1 MLPRKSKKNQI
12 VKDILMQITEKDQ
25 LKQLVTGDTKLMQD
39 LYKKEF
45 PKIRSF
51 VLANNG
57 DIADA
62 EDVFQKALMQLIA
75 RYKVKPF
82 VIESSFS
89 AYFYIVCRNLWR
101 RELNKQK
108 RIVTNDEVMEHSKE
122 AEDMTMAT
130 LEQEKWEL
138 FQEKLIELSDNC
150 KQLLQ
155 LFFQKVPYK
164 DIMEKL
170 GYNTDNVVRQRI
182 FNCKSQLTK
191 LIKSDTRYNQIKE
204 L

>member
-1 MLPRKSKKNQI
+1 
-12 VKDILMQITEKDQ
+12 MQITDNDQ
-25 LKQLVTGDTKLMQD
+25 LKQLVTGDKKVIQD
-39 LYKKEF
+39 LYIKGF

-51 VLANNG
+51 VLNNKG
-57 DIADA
+57 NEADA
-62 EDVFQKALMQLIA
+62 EDVFQKALVQLIA
-75 RYKVKPF
+75 RYRTKEF
-82 VIESSFS
+82 VIESTLEG
-89 AYFYIVCRNLWR
+89 YFYTVCKNLWR

-108 RIVTNDEVMEHSKE
+108 RIVTNDAIIERAKE

-138 FQEKLIELSDNC
+138 FQEKLEQLSDNC

-155 LFFQKVPYK
+155 LFFQKIPYK
-164 DIMEKL
+164 DIVDKL
-170 GYNTDNVVRQRI
+170 GYNSDNVVRQRI

-191 LIKSDTRYNQIKE
+191 LIKKDSRYNQIKE

>member
-1 MLPRKSKKNQI
+1 
-12 VKDILMQITEKDQ
+12 MQITEKDR
-25 LKQLVTGDTKLMQD
+25 LTQLVTGDKEVIHN
-39 LYKKEF
+39 LYQKEF
-45 PKIRSF
+45 PKVRSF
-51 VLANNG
+51 VLSNKG

-62 EDVFQKALMQLIA
+62 EDIFQKALMQLIA
-75 RYKVKPF
+75 RYKVKPLAIEGSFEGYFF
-82 VIESSFS
+82 V
-89 AYFYIVCRNLWR
+89 VCRNLWR

-108 RIVTNDEVMEHSKE
+108 RIVTNNEVVELSKE
-122 AEDMTMAT
+122 AEDLTMAI

-138 FQEKLIELSDNC
+138 FQEKLAQLSDNC

-164 DIMEKL
+164 EIVEKL
-170 GYNTDNVVRQRI
+170 GYSTDNVVRQRI

-191 LIKSDTRYNQIKE
+191 LIKSDARYNQIKE

>member
-1 MLPRKSKKNQI
+1 MP
-12 VKDILMQITEKDQ
+12 ITDKDQ
-25 LKQLVTGDTKLMQD
+25 LKQLASGEKKIVQD
-39 LYKKEF
+39 LYTKVF
-45 PKIRSF
+45 PKIASF
-51 VLANNG
+51 VMKNNG
-57 DIADA
+57 GLQDA
-62 EDVFQKALMQLIA
+62 EDVFQKALMQIIA
-75 RYKVKPF
+75 RYKLNTF
-82 VIESSFS
+82 TIESSLDGFLFS
-89 AYFYIVCRNLWR
+89 ACRNLWR

-108 RIVTNDEVMEHSKE
+108 RIVTNDEALEHSKE
-122 AEDMTMAT
+122 TEDMTMAT

-138 FQEKLIELSDNC
+138 FQEKLAELSDNC

-164 DIMEKL
+164 DIVEKL

-191 LIKSDTRYNQIKE
+191 LIKKDSRYNQIKE

>member
-1 MLPRKSKKNQI
+1 
-12 VKDILMQITEKDQ
+12 MQITEKDQ
-25 LKQLVTGDTKLMQD
+25 LKQLVTGDTKLIQD
-39 LYKKEF
+39 VYKKEF
-45 PKIRSF
+45 PKIRRF
-51 VLANNG
+51 VLTNNG

-75 RYKVKPF
+75 RYKIKPF
-82 VIESSFS
+82 VIETSFG
-89 AYFYIVCRNLWR
+89 AYFYTVCRNLWR

-108 RIVTNDEVMEHSKE
+108 RIVTNDEVLEHSKE

-138 FQEKLIELSDNC
+138 FQEKLTELSDNC

-155 LFFQKVPYK
+155 LFFKKVPYK
-164 DIMEKL
+164 EIMEEL

-191 LIKSDTRYNQIKE
+191 LIKNDTRYNQIKE

>member
-1 MLPRKSKKNQI
+1 
-12 VKDILMQITEKDQ
+12 MQITEKDQ
-25 LKQLVTGDTKLMQD
+25 LKQLVTGDTKLIQD
-39 LYKKEF
+39 LYRKEF

-138 FQEKLIELSDNC
+138 FQEKLTELSDNC

>member
-1 MLPRKSKKNQI
+1 
-12 VKDILMQITEKDQ
+12 MQITENDR
-25 LKQLVTGDTKLMQD
+25 LKQLVNGEKQVIQD

-45 PKIRSF
+45 PKVQSF
-51 VLANNG
+51 VLSNNG
-57 DIADA
+57 SITDA

-75 RYKVKPF
+75 RYKVKTF
-82 VIESSFS
+82 VIEG
-89 AYFYIVCRNLWR
+89 ALEGYFFVVCRNLWR

-108 RIVTNDEVMEHSKE
+108 RIVTNDDALEHVKE

-138 FQEKLIELSDNC
+138 FQEKLTQLSDNC

-164 DIMEKL
+164 EIVEKL

-191 LIKSDTRYNQIKE
+191 LIKSDSRYNQIKE

>member
-1 MLPRKSKKNQI
+1 MLLGKSKKNQL

-25 LKQLVTGDTKLMQD
+25 LKQLVTGDKELMQD
-39 LYKKEF
+39 LYIKEF

-51 VLANNG
+51 VLGNSG

-75 RYKVKPF
+75 RYKVKAF

-89 AYFYIVCRNLWR
+89 AYFYAVCRNLWR

-108 RIVTNDEVMEHSKE
+108 RIVTNDEVLEHSKE
-122 AEDMTMAT
+122 IEDMTMAT

-138 FQEKLIELSDNC
+138 FQEKLTKLSDSC

-155 LFFQKVPYK
+155 LFFQKTPYK

>member
-1 MLPRKSKKNQI
+1 
-12 VKDILMQITEKDQ
+12 MQITEKDQ
-25 LKQLVTGDTKLMQD
+25 LKQLVTGDKELMQN

-51 VLANNG
+51 VLTNNG

-75 RYKVKPF
+75 RYKIKPF

-89 AYFYIVCRNLWR
+89 AYFYTVCRNLWR

-138 FQEKLIELSDNC
+138 FQEKLTELSDNC